1 MFWLCWTRQTSL
13 IHDILKENNCI
24 TKSYFVIPRPRTRLG
39 VFTSYSIIH
48 LILWLNYLM
57 MEVLCLSGNKFCC
70 YWITYYLY
78 SWKLNFSSDT
88 VAECTVSFAF
98 NVLKIIVVGQPPV
111 RLIQIWCNSTKTE
124 SKLLIFIPVWMFIFS
139 SIQKRAVQV
148 ISNHAGYA
156 TGILFLTLF
165 CQANFFHHLIF
176 LHEYY
181 CKQLLFSC

>member
-1 MFWLCWTRQTSL
+1 MFWLCLTRQTSL

-24 TKSYFVIPRPRTRLG
+24 TRSNFVIPRPRTRLG
-39 VFTSYSIIH
+39 VCIIH

-78 SWKLNFSSDT
+78 SWKSNFSSDT

-98 NVLKIIVVGQPPV
+98 NVLKIIVVGQPNSKF
-111 RLIQIWCNSTKTE
+111 QKCNSTKTE

-139 SIQKRAVQV
+139 SIQIRAVQV

-181 CKQLLFSC
+181 CK